1 MNIKKVLLFVLIV
14 SIVTL
19 AFSGAVFA
27 DDDDEKGP
35 LDWLDGKKAD
45 AAAAETKKSIDKLG
59 INIFTIINGFGYIAG
74 FILLIIHGIKHW
86 FAGGDSTAKKELKEQ
101 GFNWLKGAIFVFGG
115 SFIYTLVYTFV
126 SKL

>member
-1 MNIKKVLLFVLIV
+1 MTMKKVLLFVLIV

-27 DDDDEKGP
+27 DDDNP

-45 AAAAETKKSIDKLG
+45 AAAAETKKSIDRLG

-86 FAGGDSTAKKELKEQ
+86 FAGGDSTAKKELKDQ

-115 SFIYTLVYTFV
+115 SFIYTLIYTFV